1 MTTQAG
7 TQRKRL
13 VWLITGTSSGFGR
26 ALAEAVL
33 DRGDAVIAAARDPR
47 RVTELVE
54 RHRGRAI
61 AVQLD
66 VTRPEDADAAVE
78 AGIDSFERIDVVV
91 NAAGYGLFGA
101 LEELSLDQ
109 WRRQFETNVFGP
121 LNVTRAA
128 LPQLRKQRSGHIVQF
143 SSLDGVAP
151 ALPGEAA
158 YAASKFAL
166 EGLSE
171 VLAKEVAH
179 LGLKVTIVEPGP
191 FRTAFA
197 AGATANA
204 VEIDDYQESVGEA
217 LRWFEQIAGSQPGD
231 PSKAA
236 AAIIAAVDA
245 ADPPLRLP
253 LGQEAYEMIRT
264 KLDDQRRELDAVA
277 GPRTT
282 GTAFAEGRGDTAG

>member
-1 MTTQAG
+1 
-7 TQRKRL
+7 
-13 VWLITGTSSGFGR
+13 VWLITGASSGFGR
-26 ALAEAVL
+26 ALAESVL
-33 DRGDAVIAAARDPR
+33 DRGDAVIATARDPQ
-47 RVTELVE
+47 RVNEMVE
-54 RHRGRAI
+54 RHGGRAL

-66 VTRPEDADAAVE
+66 VTQPEDADAAVQ
-78 AGIDSFERIDVVV
+78 AGVDVFGRIDVVV

-109 WRRQFETNVFGP
+109 WRRQFETNVFGT
-121 LNVTRAA
+121 LNVTRAV
-128 LPQLRKQRSGHIVQF
+128 LPQLRQQRSGHIVQL
-143 SSLDGVAP
+143 SSLDGIAP
-151 ALPGEAA
+151 AVPGESA

-179 LGLKVTIVEPGP
+179 LGIQVTIVEPGP
-191 FRTAFA
+191 FRTDFA
-197 AGATANA
+197 SGATAKP

-236 AAIIAAVDA
+236 TAIIAAVEA

-253 LGQEAYEMIRT
+253 LGREAYEMIRN

-277 GPRTT
+277 EPRTID
-282 GTAFAEGRGDTAG
+282 TAFAEGYR

>member
-1 MTTQAG
+1 
-7 TQRKRL
+7 
-13 VWLITGTSSGFGR
+13 
-26 ALAEAVL
+26 
-33 DRGDAVIAAARDPR
+33 
-47 RVTELVE
+47 
-54 RHRGRAI
+54 
-61 AVQLD
+61 
-66 VTRPEDADAAVE
+66 VE
-78 AGIDSFERIDVVV
+78 AFGRIDVVV

-128 LPQLRKQRSGHIVQF
+128 LPQLRRQRSGHIVQL
-143 SSLDGVAP
+143 SSLDGIAP
-151 ALPGEAA
+151 AVAGESA

-179 LGLKVTIVEPGP
+179 LGIQVTIVEPGP
-191 FRTAFA
+191 FRTDFA
-197 AGATANA
+197 SGATAKA

-236 AAIIAAVDA
+236 RAIIAAVEA

-253 LGQEAYEMIRT
+253 LGQEAYEMIRD
-264 KLDDQRRELDAVA
+264 KLEDQRRELDAVA
-277 GPRTT
+277 EPRTID
-282 GTAFAEGRGDTAG
+282 TAFAEGYR

>member
-1 MTTQAG
+1 MTTK
-7 TQRKRL
+7 TRT
-13 VWLITGTSSGFGR
+13 WLITGSSSGFGR

-33 DRGDAVIAAARDPR
+33 DRGEAVIATARDPE
-47 RVTELVE
+47 RVDDLVE
-54 RHRGRAI
+54 RHPGRAI
-61 AVQLD
+61 GVRLD
-66 VTRPEDADAAVE
+66 VTRPEQAVAAVRS
-78 AGIDSFERIDVVV
+78 GVDTFGHVDVVV

-109 WRRQFETNVFGP
+109 WRQQFETNVFGP

-128 LPQLRKQRSGHIVQF
+128 LPQLRKQRSGHIVQL

-151 ALPGEAA
+151 AVPGESA

-179 LGLKVTIVEPGP
+179 LGIKVTIVEPGP

-197 AGATANA
+197 SGATAVPVA
-204 VEIDDYQESVGEA
+204 ISDYEASVGEA

-236 AAIIAAVDA
+236 AAIIAAVDST
-245 ADPPLRLP
+245 DPPLRLP
-253 LGQEAYEMIRT
+253 LGSEAYETIRT
-264 KLDDQRRELDAVA
+264 KLDVQRRELDALA
-277 GPRTT
+277 DSLATN
-282 GTAFAEGRGDTAG
+282 TAIG